1 MSALATA
8 PAEQRTQA
16 DPAAAAAVAA
26 QLYMQETPRAEIAQA
41 LDLSRAQVDKLLS
54 ELFAEGMPQLTRRSM
69 TDAQVRAIHTAY
81 LRGGSIDELAA
92 AIGFHGSAARRQ
104 MRKKKLPLRRE
115 LAAGKT
121 PAHAEQQLMTA
132 LLMARVR
139 ELRQARGLTVEQL
152 AHESDLTMW
161 TLHHLDGTLPDPR
174 LTTVLR
180 LCRGLGTTA
189 AELIGDLPLPTE
201 RRLRLARAG
210 AGR

>member
-16 DPAAAAAVAA
+16 DRAAAVA
-26 QLYMQETPRAEIAQA
+26 QLYMQKTPRAEIAQA
-41 LDLSRAQVDKLLS
+41 LDVSRAQVDKLLS
-54 ELFAEGMPQLTRRSM
+54 ELFAEGMPQLMRRSM

-92 AIGFHGSAARRQ
+92 AIGFHGSAVRRQ

-121 PAHAEQQLMTA
+121 PAHAEQQLITA
-132 LLMARVR
+132 LLMARVH

-152 AHESDLTMW
+152 AHESDLTMS
-161 TLHHLDGTLPDPR
+161 TLQYLDGTLRDPR
-174 LTTVLR
+174 LSTVLR

-189 AELIGDLPLPTE
+189 AELAGDLPLPVE
-201 RRLRLARAG
+201 RRPRLARAG
-210 AGR
+210 ASG